1 MPDDDRNHRQ
11 GADPV
16 EKNQSPALTR
26 TVAQLP
32 VTVNENI
39 HCNKKKPPGCRS
51 RTMPQLPVTVNENIH
66 CNLA

>member
-39 HCNKKKPPGCRS
+39 HCNKKKTARVPIQNYAPAAG
-51 RTMPQLPVTVNENIH
+51 H
-66 CNLA
+66 CKRKYTL